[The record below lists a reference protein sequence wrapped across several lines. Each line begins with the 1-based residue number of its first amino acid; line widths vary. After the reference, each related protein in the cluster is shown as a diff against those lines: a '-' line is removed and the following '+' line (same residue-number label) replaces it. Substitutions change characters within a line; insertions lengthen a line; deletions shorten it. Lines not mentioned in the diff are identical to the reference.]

1 MTINF
6 SQVSQFSVQK
16 SKHSQC
22 MQNAL
27 SVMELITEWEGKERK
42 EVNGNHWEAE
52 IMESTDQTA

>member
-1 MTINF
+1 
-6 SQVSQFSVQK
+6 
-16 SKHSQC
+16 